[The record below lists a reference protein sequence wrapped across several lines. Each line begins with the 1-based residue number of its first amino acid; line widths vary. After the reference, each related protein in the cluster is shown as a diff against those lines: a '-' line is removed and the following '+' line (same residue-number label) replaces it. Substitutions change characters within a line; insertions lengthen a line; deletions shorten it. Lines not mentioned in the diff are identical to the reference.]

1 MKKSF
6 YHNQKEFYEEYW
18 IQREKE
24 GYLHTN
30 SDMRLPY
37 RIKIA
42 VDMILRDFKA
52 NGNKSIRVLDIGCG
66 EGAFGKLLTER
77 LKDKVYII
85 GCDISDIALTRAS
98 SLYSCVFQA
107 DIEKN
112 EFVEK
117 LYNQRFDYI
126 ILLEVLE
133 HLFRPGKVLS
143 QCYEIL
149 KDDGV
154 LLASFPNIAWYKYR
168 IDMLMGNFPKNYL
181 LYPGEHIQNFTL
193 DSFYKLLRESGFSPI
208 EIDGQFVFPRIFKP
222 VRLFY
227 YVLKRF
233 PNLFGYQLVIKS
245 RKGKNS

>member
-1 MKKSF
+1 MTKDMSQ
-6 YHNQKEFYEEYW
+6 HQKEFYEEYW
-18 IQREKE
+18 KQRENE
-24 GYLHTN
+24 NYIHTKN
-30 SDMRLPY
+30 NMWIPP
-37 RIKIA
+37 RIRIA
-42 VDMILRDFKA
+42 VNMILRDYNI
-52 NGNKSIRVLDIGCG
+52 NGNKSIRVLDVGCG
-66 EGAFGKLLTER
+66 EGAFGRLLTER
-77 LKDKVYII
+77 LKDQVDIV
-85 GCDISDIALTRAS
+85 GCDISNTALTRAS

-112 EFVEK
+112 ELIEK